1 MGKCQ
6 QKHFNFIFY
15 TASSRGF
22 IEPGANIPGMLS
34 APRMFATRAS
44 ARVSQQ
50 NPWVRGCSEMQ
61 MEMKSNVQGCIPTL

>member
-34 APRMFATRAS
+34 APRILATRAS
-44 ARVSQQ
+44 ARVFLS
-50 NPWVRGCSEMQ
+50 R
-61 MEMKSNVQGCIPTL
+61 IPGYEVAVKCRWK